1 MGFFGL
7 FELTNAFSSTDRQ
20 PAFFSSSGARLTVV
34 YDEVY
39 PQQNDE
45 EVKKENDD
53 QKFTQPGP
61 VPSEPE
67 IECIDD

>member
-39 PQQNDE
+39 PDE
-45 EVKKENDD
+45 DHECRE
-53 QKFTQPGP
+53 QKPTSQKLL
-61 VPSEPE
+61 PSKPE
-67 IECIDD
+67 IECMVID